1 MLNLNF
7 RGKQTTKR
15 KKVLYLC
22 SPSEVRLKAGGVSG
36 DGGGG
41 EKRDR
46 GGGGGGGG
54 GVDGGGGGDHGEE
67 VDEDKEQLAGREE
80 DHLGER

>member
-1 MLNLNF
+1 M
-7 RGKQTTKR
+7 GKQEIIR
-15 KKVLYLC
+15 KKILCLC
-22 SPSEVRLKAGGVSG
+22 SPADVRLKAGGEGG

-41 EKRDR
+41 QKGGRGGGGV

-54 GVDGGGGGDHGEE
+54 GGHHDEG
-67 VDEDKEQLAGREE
+67 VDEDKEELDGREE